1 MAPLPSDAKLLAS
14 GEPADFEAFYLRHV
28 DVVTAFVTRRVT
40 QRENS
45 VDAVAETFARALA
58 RRRQYRPSRGPAIAW
73 LLGIAR
79 NLLVDEARHG
89 RIADDA
95 RQRLGMERVEV
106 TDEDLEAIDRHVAV
120 SIDAALDRLP
130 DGQRDAVRRRVLLD
144 EPYTDIAR
152 QAGCSEQVARQRV
165 HRGLQ
170 ALRSTIEET

>member
-1 MAPLPSDAKLLAS
+1 MAS
-14 GEPADFEAFYLRHV
+14 GQPADFEAFYLRHV

-58 RRRQYRPSRGPAIAW
+58 GRRQYRPSRGPAIAW

-79 NLLVDEARHG
+79 NLLVDEARQG
-89 RIADDA
+89 RVADNA
-95 RQRLGMERVEV
+95 RRRLGMERVEI
-106 TDEDLEAIDRHVAV
+106 TDEELDAIDRHVAV

-130 DGQRDAVRRRVLLD
+130 DAQRDAVRRRVLLD
-144 EPYTDIAR
+144 EPYADIAE
-152 QAGCSEQVARQRV
+152 QTGCSEQVARQRV

-170 ALRSTIEET
+170 ALRSIIEET